1 MGQTGSLGKK
11 PGSSPRG
18 TARESS
24 QITNSALNNPKIA
37 HRPRPC
43 DRLVSRAVS
52 GSLHPARS
60 AQALFLT
67 VMTAYAASSSAAP
80 ATGGFYAERLSR
92 PGAVLAPMAGYSD
105 APMRQLAAEQGALWT
120 VSEMISARGLVLG
133 SEQESLSLGRP
144 YPGEQ
149 GRAVQL
155 FGADPDV
162 LADAVGKAEAW
173 FAPAA
178 IDLNLGCPV
187 PKVRGKGGA
196 CLLQTPEVAYEL
208 VRAMRQATGL
218 DVSAKIRLGWDENR
232 SVEIAQG
239 LEAAGAA
246 VVTVHGRTSAQR
258 YTGNAD
264 WDAIGRVAQAVRI
277 PVIGSGDVLSP
288 VQARERMQQSGVAAV
303 MIGRGAV
310 GNPWMFR
317 AIASGEETLPPAQER
332 ARTALRHAEL
342 QHDFYTTPH
351 RRDPSRLHV
360 ASMRPL
366 RKVLPK
372 YLPDQP
378 DLHPAL
384 HQVET
389 LDDVRAALVPLLA
402 ESLRS

>member
-1 MGQTGSLGKK
+1 
-11 PGSSPRG
+11 
-18 TARESS
+18 
-24 QITNSALNNPKIA
+24 
-37 HRPRPC
+37 
-43 DRLVSRAVS
+43 
-52 GSLHPARS
+52 
-60 AQALFLT
+60 
-67 VMTAYAASSSAAP
+67 MTAYAASSSAAP

-258 YTGNAD
+258 YAGNAD
-264 WDAIGRVAQAVRI
+264 WDAIGRVAQTLKI

-288 VQARERMQQSGVAAV
+288 AQARERMQQSGVAAV

-317 AIASGEETLPPAQER
+317 ALASGEETLPPAQER
-332 ARTALRHAEL
+332 ACTALRHAEL

-389 LDDVRAALVPLLA
+389 LDDVRAALAPLLA

>member
-1 MGQTGSLGKK
+1 MSPGKCSK
-11 PGSSPRG
+11 V
-18 TARESS
+18 
-24 QITNSALNNPKIA
+24 Q
-37 HRPRPC
+37 
-43 DRLVSRAVS
+43 AVS
-52 GSLHPARS
+52 G
-60 AQALFLT
+60 
-67 VMTAYAASSSAAP
+67 
-80 ATGGFYAERLSR
+80 FYASRLTR

-105 APMRQLAAEQGALWT
+105 APMRQLVAEQGALWT
-120 VSEMISARGLVLG
+120 VSEMISARGLLEHDG
-133 SEQESLSLGRP
+133 PDLTLGRP
-144 YPGEQ
+144 YPGETA
-149 GRAVQL
+149 RVVQL
-155 FGADPDV
+155 FGAVPEY
-162 LADAVGKAEAW
+162 LAAAVERVEEW

-178 IDLNLGCPV
+178 IDLNMGCPV
-187 PKVRGKGGA
+187 PKVQGKGGA
-196 CLLQTPEVAYEL
+196 CLLQTPEVAYSL
-208 VRAMRQATGL
+208 IRAMKSATSL

-232 SVEIAQG
+232 SLEIAQG

-277 PVIGSGDVLSP
+277 PVIGSGDVLNP
-288 VQARERMQQSGVAAV
+288 AQARERQQQTGVAAV

-310 GNPWMFR
+310 GNPWLFR
-317 AIASGEETLPPAQER
+317 ALASGEEALPPAAER

-351 RRDPSRLHV
+351 RRDPARLHV

-389 LDDVRAALVPLLA
+389 LDDVRAALAPLLA
-402 ESLRS
+402 APVHG

>member
-1 MGQTGSLGKK
+1 
-11 PGSSPRG
+11 
-18 TARESS
+18 
-24 QITNSALNNPKIA
+24 
-37 HRPRPC
+37 
-43 DRLVSRAVS
+43 
-52 GSLHPARS
+52 
-60 AQALFLT
+60 
-67 VMTAYAASSSAAP
+67 MTAYAASSSAAP

-317 AIASGEETLPPAQER
+317 AIASGEETLPPPRNAPAPR
-332 ARTALRHAEL
+332 CGTRSCSTTSTPRRTAVTLRGCTWRACARCARCCPSTCPTSPTCTRRCIRWRLWTTCGRHSCPCWPNRCAVEL
-342 QHDFYTTPH
+342 IGE
-351 RRDPSRLHV
+351 S
-360 ASMRPL
+360 AS
-366 RKVLPK
+366 
-372 YLPDQP
+372 
-378 DLHPAL
+378 A
-384 HQVET
+384 
-389 LDDVRAALVPLLA
+389 
-402 ESLRS
+402 